1 MPVPVRSPLGRESRT
16 EGEAG
21 GDMRHVT
28 LALALAVGISGCF
41 EAGQRV
47 MPEASPG
54 PTPGA
59 SPEPSPEVSPETP
72 ASSPLPLP
80 RPFLPFVK
88 RLQGLDRLFLYDAI
102 AQEIVEIPEAVTG
115 GPILNPFYF
124 ERHGEGRILYN
135 SGGVIE
141 CPEGSGFVVP
151 DLEGFG
157 AYVLD
162 PLRRLRYRLSEDDYF
177 RSAATADGRLFVH
190 LDVTE
195 FPPPQRIA
203 LILEGEDEPF
213 DEETI
218 LASLDQEPGLL
229 VDLSIAPF
237 GRWIA
242 AVKGPVLAS
251 TCGFPPPVDGRLYL
265 YDLASFRLFQLSE
278 LFKLPPVQAA
288 ALSPSGR
295 YVVLLTGGQLRLL
308 DRESGNVDPLP
319 VLNQSRGE
327 GTFRTVRFLA
337 GVEEVFYLELRAPG
351 GRSRIMAYDWRLQVV
366 NLLPMVN
373 GLDEPADL
381 YLAPPY

>member
-1 MPVPVRSPLGRESRT
+1 
-16 EGEAG
+16 
-21 GDMRHVT
+21 MRGVT

-41 EAGQRV
+41 EAGQRA
-47 MPEASPG
+47 MPEASPRPSPDASPD
-54 PTPGA
+54 PTPD
-59 SPEPSPEVSPETP
+59 PSPEAP
-72 ASSPLPLP
+72 SSPLPLP
-80 RPFLPFVK
+80 RPLLPFVK
-88 RLQGLDRLFLYDAI
+88 RLHGVDRLFLYDTLV
-102 AQEIVEIPEAVTG
+102 QEIVEIPEAVTG

-124 ERHGEGRILYN
+124 ERRGEGRILYN

-141 CPEGSGFVVP
+141 CPEGSGFTVP

-157 AYVLD
+157 AFVLD
-162 PLRRLRYRLSEDDYF
+162 PIRRLRIRLSEDDFF
-177 RSAATADGRLFVH
+177 RSAGTADGRLFVH

-195 FPPPQRIA
+195 FPPPQRIS
-203 LILEGEDEPF
+203 LIVKAADEPF

-218 LASLDQEPGLL
+218 LAELDQEPGLL

-237 GRWIA
+237 GRWIT
-242 AVKGPVLAS
+242 AVKGPELLS

-265 YDLASFRLFQLSE
+265 YDLATFRLFQLSL
-278 LFKLPPVQAA
+278 LFDLPPVQAA

-295 YVVLLTGGQLRLL
+295 YIALLSGGQLLLL

-337 GVEEVFYLELRAPG
+337 GVEDVFYLELRAKG
-351 GRSRIMAYDWRLQVV
+351 GRSRILAYDWRRQVL